1 MPFEFVGD
9 ILIEGGKIF
18 EVLPSIEI
26 NVQSCE
32 AIDVRGD
39 IVIPGFVDTHRH
51 TWQAPLRYVGTDW
64 TISQYV
70 EAMFRR
76 FGLNYTPEDTYT
88 ALRLGIAETIEAGI
102 TQLFD
107 WNHNPLSPA
116 HADAV
121 IQAHRDLYQV
131 PLIRTRAPIGAIRWT

>member
-70 EAMFRR
+70 EGCFAGS
-76 FGLNYTPEDTYT
+76 GLTIRPRTLIQRCGSASRKRSRL
-88 ALRLGIAETIEAGI
+88 ALRSFSTGI
-102 TQLFD
+102 T
-107 WNHNPLSPA
+107 
-116 HADAV
+116 
-121 IQAHRDLYQV
+121 
-131 PLIRTRAPIGAIRWT
+131 IRSRRRMRMP